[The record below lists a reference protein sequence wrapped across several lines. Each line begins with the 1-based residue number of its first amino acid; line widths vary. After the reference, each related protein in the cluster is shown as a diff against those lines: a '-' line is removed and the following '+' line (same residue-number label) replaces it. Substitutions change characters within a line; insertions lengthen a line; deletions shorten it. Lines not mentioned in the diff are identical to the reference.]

1 MRFLSRKFSY
11 TLCHNETTHA
21 KLWRIEA
28 FIPTGILLQH
38 CANSSALLCKNNNV
52 AWVAKFLTE
61 GCKISCKSP
70 QWISVLWFVFR
81 QTKESIERSHRQ
93 KDSLVVVVVYKPN
106 LGCFATAL
114 SAVVD
119 LVWYSSLHPSFDQ
132 PTNQKNLCRKF
143 NTDWLCEKIAN
154 KMQRGSWECLY
165 VSLKVL
171 FD

>member
-1 MRFLSRKFSY
+1 MPQIPYVRFLSRKFSY

-52 AWVAKFLTE
+52 TWVATFLTK

-70 QWISVLWFVFR
+70 QWISVLLFVFQ
-81 QTKESIERSHRQ
+81 QTKESIERS
-93 KDSLVVVVVYKPN
+93 YKPN
-106 LGCFATAL
+106 LGCSATAL

-143 NTDWLCEKIAN
+143 NTDWSCEKIAN
-154 KMQRGSWECLY
+154 KMRRRFLG
-165 VSLKVL
+165 VL
-171 FD
+171 VCIIES